1 MRARLSLVGDVKDIA
16 LCLEGAAKAADE
28 KTLYQALER
37 GGEIVQK
44 SVQEQVNRKAKSHPR
59 GQLAESISLRR
70 SRGAVA
76 VTVGWEQTPM
86 RGRNG
91 KQAKP
96 SGYTDVNGRYRK
108 VTTVADYGRI
118 LEFSESR
125 QLRHMEEGEEA
136 AHEETE
142 REIVQTIEKA
152 IGRAIK

>member
-28 KTLYQALER
+28 KTLFHALER
-37 GGEIVQK
+37 GGEMVQQ
-44 SVQEQVNRKAKSHPR
+44 SVQEQVNAKAKSHPR

-86 RGRNG
+86 KGLRGG
-91 KQAKP
+91 PAKS
-96 SGYTDVNGRYRK
+96 SGYMDVNGRYRK

-118 LEFSESR
+118 LEFSQSR

-136 AHEETE
+136 MHEEAE
-142 REIVQTIEKA
+142 REIAQTIEKA
-152 IGRAIK
+152 IGKAIK